1 MNGALALLIGALLG
15 SVPFGLILTRA
26 AGLGDVRKIGSGSIG
41 ATNVLRTGNKKVAAA
56 TLALDVLKGLAA
68 VLLCQYLW
76 GRDAGLLAGLA
87 AVVSHCYPVWLGFK
101 GGKGVATAAGVLL
114 AAAWWMG
121 LIVAGV
127 WLATAFLTRISSASA
142 LVACAAAP
150 IVALLAGD
158 WNLALFALVLA
169 LFVAWRHSANIRR
182 LIAGTEPRIGAGK

>member
-1 MNGALALLIGALLG
+1 MNDALALLIGALLG

>member
-1 MNGALALLIGALLG
+1 MNDALALLIGLALG

-26 AGLGDVRKIGSGSIG
+26 AGLGDVRTIGSGSIG

-56 TLALDVLKGLAA
+56 TLALDVLKGVVA
-68 VLLCQYLW
+68 VLVCQDLW

-87 AVVSHCYPVWLGFK
+87 AVVSHCFPVWLGFR

-127 WLATAFLTRISSASA
+127 WLASAFLTRISSASA
-142 LVACAAAP
+142 LIACAAAP

-158 WNLALFALVLA
+158 STLALFALVLA

>member
-1 MNGALALLIGALLG
+1 MNGALAVLIGLALG

-158 WNLALFALVLA
+158 LNLALFALVLA

>member
-1 MNGALALLIGALLG
+1 MSYLLSLLIGAALG
-15 SVPFGLILTRA
+15 SIPFGLILTRA
-26 AGLGDVRKIGSGSIG
+26 AGLGDVRTIGSGSIG

-56 TLALDVLKGLAA
+56 TLVLDVLKGVIA
-68 VLLCQYLW
+68 LLVCQYLW

-158 WNLALFALVLA
+158 MNLALFALVLA

-182 LIAGTEPRIGAGK
+182 LIAGTEPRIGKGK